1 MVRVIRVWVR
11 LEMGLGPGA
20 DTRDARFGGSLGQ
33 MLELGGA
40 LSCIRV
46 NTVTE
51 RCMALR
57 GIVCMMQVPD
67 HLCLPSS
74 WCLAVA

>member
-1 MVRVIRVWVR
+1 MVRFIRVWVR
-11 LEMGLGPGA
+11 LEMGLGPGQISATLGLGESGA
-20 DTRDARFGGSLGQ
+20 DVGV
-33 MLELGGA
+33 GGA
-40 LSCIRV
+40 LSCVRV

-51 RCMALR
+51 HCMALQ

-74 WCLAVA
+74 CCLAVA